1 METDGHGKSY
11 GEWKHEKEGAPTL
24 RGMVKADV
32 EMAMA
37 SADSFAGFI
46 AELQKMGYE
55 VKYGP
60 QVAHITVRH
69 KDAKKNVR
77 LDRLDAH
84 YSEAALR
91 EYFEKLREL
100 PPEWRREYKQQ
111 TSPKPPRW
119 RPKAAYKP
127 MQRRARYRGH
137 VPVKCGK
144 ITGFMACYYHYCAL
158 LRKSYRGKVSRRSY
172 HLLREDFIKFNRYRQ
187 QCDLIWE
194 QKITTVNEL
203 LTYKERLQTAYGDL
217 TAQRKALY
225 RAKNIPYSPERL
237 EQIQA
242 LTARIRALRR
252 EIGIC
257 VPRSKPTA
265 RA

>member
-1 METDGHGKSY
+1 
-11 GEWKHEKEGAPTL
+11 
-24 RGMVKADV
+24 
-32 EMAMA
+32 
-37 SADSFAGFI
+37 
-46 AELQKMGYE
+46 
-55 VKYGP
+55 
-60 QVAHITVRH
+60 
-69 KDAKKNVR
+69 
-77 LDRLDAH
+77 
-84 YSEAALR
+84 
-91 EYFEKLREL
+91 
-100 PPEWRREYKQQ
+100 
-111 TSPKPPRW
+111 
-119 RPKAAYKP
+119 